1 MNTRINRRS
10 YVSYFI
16 LSKFLVRTNND
27 SLFFKDLH
35 MICNLLE
42 GARTIDKF
50 VVFDDFGI
58 NLGSDKSY
66 NLQRYTKLYDVLY
79 PK

>member
-1 MNTRINRRS
+1 MYHISFCLNSWSGPTTIHCS
-10 YVSYFI
+10 
-16 LSKFLVRTNND
+16 
-27 SLFFKDLH
+27 FKDLH